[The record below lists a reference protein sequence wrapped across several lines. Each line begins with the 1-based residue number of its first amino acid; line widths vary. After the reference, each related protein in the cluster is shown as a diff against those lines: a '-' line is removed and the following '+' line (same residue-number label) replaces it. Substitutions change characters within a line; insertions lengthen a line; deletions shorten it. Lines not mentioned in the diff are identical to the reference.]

1 MVICFHF
8 RTFLGRIWKQLMR
21 QVITRCSKYWE
32 SWKKFTG
39 NLQWQKSY
47 ILYWKCVL
55 LRDISCTLQKKSD
68 SNCGSSEE
76 SLTSVVLG
84 GSKENFTHTVKHN
97 DTGVT
102 LGSKRFWTS
111 LRINLP
117 PKRSTDVTAAT
128 WNSFENSKTNWRLKQ
143 LCLSNKNN
151 TKRSV

>member
-1 MVICFHF
+1 VKKVH
-8 RTFLGRIWKQLMR
+8 
-21 QVITRCSKYWE
+21 WE
-32 SWKKFTG
+32 PAVTEKLNPVLKMCTSQRHK
-39 NLQWQKSY
+39 
-47 ILYWKCVL
+47 LYT
-55 LRDISCTLQKKSD
+55 SKKSD

-117 PKRSTDVTAAT
+117 PKRSTDVTAA
-128 WNSFENSKTNWRLKQ
+128 S
-143 LCLSNKNN
+143 
-151 TKRSV
+151 